1 MPNLS
6 AGIENRNIRYFTAYG
21 HCNAYGHTAVN
32 RSITATLADDNKLAM
47 LLDRGH
53 TWPDY
58 TGPNNLYLGTTV
70 IYDINHSC
78 LCNCYLQ
85 DTESI

>member
-47 LLDRGH
+47 LLDRGAYMAGLYRPEQPIP
-53 TWPDY
+53 WD
-58 TGPNNLYLGTTV
+58 NCNL
-70 IYDINHSC
+70 
-78 LCNCYLQ
+78 
-85 DTESI
+85 